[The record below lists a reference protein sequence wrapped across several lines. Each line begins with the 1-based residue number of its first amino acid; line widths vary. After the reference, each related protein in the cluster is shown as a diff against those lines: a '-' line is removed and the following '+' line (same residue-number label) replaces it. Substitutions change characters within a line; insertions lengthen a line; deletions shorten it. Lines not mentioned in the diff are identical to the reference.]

1 MEEVNLLSF
10 RAEQPMEKTK
20 ENQDALQRENDIHGV
35 VGSGKVCGVPGWANT
50 WGRCWA
56 TRVN

>member
-1 MEEVNLLSF
+1 
-10 RAEQPMEKTK
+10 MEKTK
-20 ENQDALQRENDIHGV
+20 ENQDAPQRENDIHGV
-35 VGSGKVCGVPGWANT
+35 VGSGEVCGVSGWANT